1 MDSPAGFGAALRE
14 RRVQAGLSQN
24 ALARRAGIDPA
35 YINRMEKAPA
45 DSPIVPRRPIVESL
59 CRVLELSRVES
70 DRLLLAAGMAPGRL
84 LEPGIWDSTMSLVA
98 EVLADTRLSSDDRAE
113 FRQVVRL
120 LASRWRMVP
129 S

>member
-1 MDSPAGFGAALRE
+1 
-14 RRVQAGLSQN
+14 
-24 ALARRAGIDPA
+24 
-35 YINRMEKAPA
+35 
-45 DSPIVPRRPIVESL
+45 VESL
-59 CRVLELSRVES
+59 CQVLELSRVES

-98 EVLADTRLSSDDRAE
+98 EVLADGRLSSDDRAE